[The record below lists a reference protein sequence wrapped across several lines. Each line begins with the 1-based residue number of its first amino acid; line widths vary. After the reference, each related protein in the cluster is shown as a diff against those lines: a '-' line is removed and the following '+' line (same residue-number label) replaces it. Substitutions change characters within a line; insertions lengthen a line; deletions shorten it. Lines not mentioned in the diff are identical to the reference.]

1 MQAVK
6 VSWSPASRA
15 FLVGSFRN
23 GVSGQASRREVGA
36 CLDPLD
42 IEVAAFSLDPF
53 RCEDTMTVEVIL
65 LTFSQSVPP
74 GSHAC

>member
-42 IEVAAFSLDPF
+42 IEVAAFSLDPCKPAS
-53 RCEDTMTVEVIL
+53 RQLRRSIPSL
-65 LTFSQSVPP
+65 RP
-74 GSHAC
+74 ACYMVTP